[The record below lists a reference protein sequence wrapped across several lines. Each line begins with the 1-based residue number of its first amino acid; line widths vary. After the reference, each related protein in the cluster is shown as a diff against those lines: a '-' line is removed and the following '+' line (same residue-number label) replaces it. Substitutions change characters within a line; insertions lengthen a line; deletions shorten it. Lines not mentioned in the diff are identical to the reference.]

1 MPTIGYMIATDFGM
15 ESVVGESCN
24 LQAVDAEFG
33 VHENSRKPE
42 CDLQRW
48 AVTHIE
54 SGFAMAFGPTK
65 DAAIFAADARL
76 NAKGAAAFMT
86 GVEKAMKRR
95 AALEARDF
103 MFMDMDE

>member
-1 MPTIGYMIATDFGM
+1 MTIGYMIATDFGM
-15 ESVVGESCN
+15 ESVEGESCR
-24 LQAVDAEFG
+24 LQSVDTEFG

-42 CDLQRW
+42 FDLQRW

-54 SGFAMAFGPTK
+54 TGFAMAFGPTK
-65 DAAIFAADARL
+65 EAAIFSADARL
-76 NAKGAAAFMT
+76 KAKGVDKFLT

-103 MFMDMDE
+103 QFMDMED